1 MPCPNNSTNI
11 DYMKKLE
18 DLTKEELIEKHN
30 ELMKAFADSV
40 DKLTTTGINLCDAT
54 IEKLKL
60 VIENDELKEK
70 LNKYENTNTQT
81 KS

>member
-1 MPCPNNSTNI
+1 MNKLALSNDSTNI
-11 DYMKKLE
+11 SYMKEIE

-30 ELMKAFADSV
+30 ELMKAFADSL

-70 LNKYENTNTQT
+70 LNKYENTN
-81 KS
+81 S

>member
-1 MPCPNNSTNI
+1 MN
-11 DYMKKLE
+11 LE

-30 ELMKAFADSV
+30 ELMKAFADSL
-40 DKLTTTGINLCDAT
+40 DKLTTTSINLCDAT

-70 LNKYENTNTQT
+70 LNKYENTNP
-81 KS
+81 

>member
-1 MPCPNNSTNI
+1 
-11 DYMKKLE
+11 MKKLE
-18 DLTKEELIEKHN
+18 ELTKEELIEKHN
-30 ELMKAFADSV
+30 ELMKAFSDSL

-70 LNKYENTNTQT
+70 LKKYENSNQ
-81 KS
+81 